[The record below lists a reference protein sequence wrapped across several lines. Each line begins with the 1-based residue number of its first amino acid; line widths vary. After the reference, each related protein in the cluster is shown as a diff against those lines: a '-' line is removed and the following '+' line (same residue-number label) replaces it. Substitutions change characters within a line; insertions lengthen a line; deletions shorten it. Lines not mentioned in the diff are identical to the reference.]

1 MYLSCLS
8 HKKPAPRIETSMFVT
23 LQPFTPYSW
32 LVEQRPGGESIFLQI
47 TEVSHCEDVDK
58 KFVFVRIL
66 NEMCDIVKMLMK
78 SLSL

>member
-1 MYLSCLS
+1 MSYFDLLIISEFQGLFSARQPDRRLPPHLHWCLADRGLGRERSCLRCQG
-8 HKKPAPRIETSMFVT
+8 HLRV
-23 LQPFTPYSW
+23 
-32 LVEQRPGGESIFLQI
+32 
-47 TEVSHCEDVDK
+47 DVDK

>member
-1 MYLSCLS
+1 M
-8 HKKPAPRIETSMFVT
+8 
-23 LQPFTPYSW
+23 
-32 LVEQRPGGESIFLQI
+32 EQRPGGESIFLQI